1 MSAALATLTV
11 ASIVSRR
18 RTIIT
23 KLRNDRYRPAII
35 VSKRILAP
43 LAFLSP
49 RRSWHEQLFQFL
61 FLSIY
66 IYIYLLLLL
75 GWTVSSCQFAWW
87 FSPWLVAVLGK
98 TTRPTITGICSYG
111 GGILN
116 IFANTRG
123 NLAVFDL
130 LPGNNSGVRL
140 TFRDWL
146 SFNWSFRETFEIVK
160 RIFMSFLRAIDEKI
174 RLFCQVF
181 AANTLSKRRKSLSFT
196 YEIAVKQWGFFF
208 ILNRDL
214 SLNYKYGDKSRCLV
228 NFIKKKFFFDLKIRM
243 IVRPGYL
250 IIQTVPRLY
259 DILCLSAE

>member
-1 MSAALATLTV
+1 MHSRTLTV
-11 ASIVSRR
+11 GSIVSRR

-66 IYIYLLLLL
+66 IYI
-75 GWTVSSCQFAWW
+75 SSSFVEPFRAAQFAWW

-123 NLAVFDL
+123 NLVVFDL

-146 SFNWSFRETFEIVK
+146 SFKWSFRETFEIVK

-174 RLFCQVF
+174 RLFFQVF

-196 YEIAVKQWGFFF
+196 YEIAVKQWGVFFF
-208 ILNRDL
+208 ETLL
-214 SLNYKYGDKSRCLV
+214 FLNYKYGDKSRCLV

-243 IVRPGYL
+243 IVCPGYL
-250 IIQTVPRLY
+250 IIQNVPRLY
-259 DILCLSAE
+259 NILRLFAE